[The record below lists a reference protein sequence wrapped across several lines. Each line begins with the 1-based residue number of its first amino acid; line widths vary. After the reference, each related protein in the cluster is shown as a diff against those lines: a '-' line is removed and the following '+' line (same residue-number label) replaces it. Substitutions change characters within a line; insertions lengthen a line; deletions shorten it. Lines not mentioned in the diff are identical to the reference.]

1 MNMKHKKLIKAGSLI
16 LFILLTGIFYSCK
29 ISKSSAPI
37 VSLDNSLGSVDSSK
51 NLEHS
56 SKETEEKDQIQD
68 IVVVEKLI
76 YVHLCGAVNNP
87 DVYVVKE
94 NTRLVELIELAGG
107 LTKEASD
114 EAVNQAAIL
123 LDGEQIYIP
132 TKEEMEQGTGNIA
145 ANNAIGKVSN
155 MDKASGKININKATQ
170 EELMTLPG
178 IGEAKAL
185 SIIKYRSENNG
196 FKSIEEIK
204 NISGIKD
211 SVYNKISDKITI

>member
-1 MNMKHKKLIKAGSLI
+1 MKCKTLIKIGSLI

-29 ISKSSAPI
+29 INKSNSPI
-37 VSLDNSLGSVDSSK
+37 VSLDNKLVSNEIADSS
-51 NLEHS
+51 LADSAVAEV
-56 SKETEEKDQIQD
+56 TEQNQE
-68 IVVVEKLI
+68 VVEVEKLI

-87 DVYVVKE
+87 DVYVVNE

-107 LTKEASD
+107 LTKEASN

-123 LDGEQIYIP
+123 VDGEQIYIP
-132 TKEEMEQGTGNIA
+132 TKEEVEQGTGNITTG
-145 ANNAIGKVSN
+145 NAFG
-155 MDKASGKININKATQ
+155 KASVLGETSSKVNLNKATK

-178 IGEAKAL
+178 IGEAKAQ
-185 SIIKYRSENNG
+185 SIIEYRSENNG

-211 SVYNKISDKITI
+211 SVYNKISDKIAIK

>member
-1 MNMKHKKLIKAGSLI
+1 MKYKKLIKTGSLI

-29 ISKSSAPI
+29 ISKSNTPI
-37 VSLDNSLGSVDSSK
+37 VSLENSFVDSQKESDESINK
-51 NLEHS
+51 TGENEHNS
-56 SKETEEKDQIQD
+56 GDKEVQN
-68 IVVVEKLI
+68 LI

-107 LTKEASD
+107 LTKEASS

-132 TKEEMEQGTGNIA
+132 TKEEVELGIVGITTDNTLDK
-145 ANNAIGKVSN
+145 ANGKV
-155 MDKASGKININKATQ
+155 NINKATR

-185 SIIKYRSENNG
+185 SIINYRSESG
-196 FKSIEEIK
+196 EFKSIDEIK

-211 SVYNKISDKITI
+211 SVYNKISDKITIK

>member
-1 MNMKHKKLIKAGSLI
+1 MKYKKLIKTGCLI

-29 ISKSSAPI
+29 ISKSNTPI
-37 VSLDNSLGSVDSSK
+37 VSLDNNLMDQPIESDEVSNAETSNTDANQLNSLD
-51 NLEHS
+51 
-56 SKETEEKDQIQD
+56 EE
-68 IVVVEKLI
+68 VENLI

-107 LTKEASD
+107 LTKDASS

-132 TKEEMEQGTGNIA
+132 TKEEVELGIVGITTDNTLDST
-145 ANNAIGKVSN
+145 NGKV
-155 MDKASGKININKATQ
+155 NINKATS

-185 SIIKYRSENNG
+185 SIINYRSESGG

-211 SVYNKISDKITI
+211 SVFNKISDKITIK

>member
-1 MNMKHKKLIKAGSLI
+1 MKFKTLIKIGSLI

-29 ISKSSAPI
+29 ISKSNSPI
-37 VSLDNSLGSVDSSK
+37 VSLDN
-51 NLEHS
+51 NLVNTTKALEEDTEQS
-56 SKETEEKDQIQD
+56 QNTKDKEN
-68 IVVVEKLI
+68 LI

-107 LTKEASD
+107 LTSNASN

-132 TKEEMEQGTGNIA
+132 TKEEVELGLGNIDMV
-145 ANNAIGKVSN
+145 NTFGKVSTL
-155 MDKASGKININKATQ
+155 DTKSSLVNINKATLD
-170 EELMTLPG
+170 ELMTLPG
-178 IGEAKAL
+178 IGKAKAE
-185 SIIKYRSENNG
+185 SIIKYRSDNNG

-211 SVYNKISDKITI
+211 SVYNKISDKITIK

>member
-1 MNMKHKKLIKAGSLI
+1 MKYKAIIKTGILI
-16 LFILLTGIFYSCK
+16 LFILLTGLFYSCK
-29 ISKSSAPI
+29 ISKSNAPI
-37 VSLDNSLGSVDSSK
+37 ESLDN
-51 NLEHS
+51 NLVTS
-56 SKETEEKDQIQD
+56 SKESDEKTEQD
-68 IVVVEKLI
+68 RDVVDVEKLI

-87 DVYVVKE
+87 DVYVVNE

-132 TKEEMEQGTGNIA
+132 TKEEVEQGIGNV
-145 ANNAIGKVSN
+145 AIDNTLGKVSTL
-155 MDKASGKININKATQ
+155 DKASGKVNLNKANQ
-170 EELMTLPG
+170 DELMTLPG

-211 SVYNKISDKITI
+211 SVYNKISDKITIK

>member
-1 MNMKHKKLIKAGSLI
+1 MKYKTLLKTGSVI

-29 ISKSSAPI
+29 ISKSNAPI
-37 VSLDNSLGSVDSSK
+37 ISLDNSLTDSSVD
-51 NLEHS
+51 LG
-56 SKETEEKDQIQD
+56 EEKIQNQD
-68 IVVVEKLI
+68 EVEVEKLI

-87 DVYVVKE
+87 DVYVVNE

-107 LTKEASD
+107 LTKEASH

-132 TKEEMEQGTGNIA
+132 TKEEVEQGIGNIA
-145 ANNAIGKVSN
+145 MDNTLGKASSS
-155 MDKASGKININKATQ
+155 DKASSKININKATQ

-178 IGEAKAL
+178 IGEAKAQ
-185 SIIKYRSENNG
+185 SIIKYRNENNG
-196 FKSIEEIK
+196 FNSIEDIK

-211 SVYNKISDKITI
+211 SVYNKISDKITIK